1 VHDFEDLAKD
11 ATESRILDGTMLSR
25 PTKND
30 VSIMLNVRSRATH
43 RCNTLG
49 TFGYCMNQY
58 KRGFTAIYGFTSDQ
72 QGIRHT
78 PLEKDKHQLLCSIGP
93 RSGRCS
99 PMMAQ
104 NEAGEP

>member
-1 VHDFEDLAKD
+1 MRPSLEFL
-11 ATESRILDGTMLSR
+11 IGTMSSR

-49 TFGYCMNQY
+49 TFGCCMNQY

-72 QGIRHT
+72 QGIRHAL
-78 PLEKDKHQLLCSIGP
+78 LEKDKHQLSSAASAAERQVLADCF
-93 RSGRCS
+93 
-99 PMMAQ
+99 MMAQ

>member
-1 VHDFEDLAKD
+1 MRPSLEFL
-11 ATESRILDGTMLSR
+11 IGTMLSR

-49 TFGYCMNQY
+49 TFGCCMNPY

-72 QGIRHT
+72 QGIRDAL
-78 PLEKDKHQLLCSIGP
+78 LEKDVD
-93 RSGRCS
+93 
-99 PMMAQ
+99 
-104 NEAGEP
+104 EAAPYS

>member
-1 VHDFEDLAKD
+1 
-11 ATESRILDGTMLSR
+11 MLSR

-49 TFGYCMNQY
+49 TFGRCMNQY

-72 QGIRHT
+72 QGIRHA
-78 PLEKDKHQLLCSIGP
+78 PLEKDKYQLLCSIGP
-93 RSGRCS
+93 RSGGCS
-99 PMMAQ
+99 PIAL
-104 NEAGEP
+104 